1 MKDLR
6 EVVDEIH
13 QKVDI
18 VEFIQKYVKL
28 KKQGKNYVGLCPF
41 HKEKTPSFVVSGEK
55 QLYHCFGCGA
65 SGDVVTF
72 LMKFE
77 NLSFKEAIT
86 EIAKEAGI
94 EIPAFLPSDNIKRE
108 TLYQINEEL
117 ANYFSLNLR
126 EEHINYLIKRGLS
139 TEAIKKFR
147 LGFAKEHDYEVYEFL
162 IKKGFVRD
170 DILITGNFYVE
181 KSNTIIP
188 YFRNRIMIPIFDL
201 NGKIVGFS
209 GRAFDNS
216 EPKYLNSLDSPIFK
230 KGEILY
236 LINFAKDEIKK
247 NKAAIIVEGYFDAMV
262 LSENGFKNVVSTMG
276 TAFTEAH
283 ALLLRRF
290 ASYVYFFFDND
301 LGGKTGLERATE
313 VVMQTNLIPKA
324 IIIEEN
330 LDPDEIVLR
339 FGNTVLNEAIENA
352 KDPIMFILDYELSNS
367 DGTPEAKSRII
378 EKMLYM
384 LSNIPNRT
392 LVFEYLK
399 NIAAKTKVDEEFI
412 LDSFKKITSKN
423 RVTSKNSIS
432 EKEMLYAKFKDK
444 MTQTIE
450 ILTQALMQRPELTN
464 KILEEVDINDFL
476 EPYKTI
482 ALRAKTDV
490 EEGRIP
496 NPNSWIFLD
505 ESVLK
510 KAVELYFKDPI
521 LVRDE
526 AVKEF
531 LNTYR
536 EIKDYELK
544 LNEIFNEIKNS
555 NGDNKE
561 RLMKF
566 QKLLKNYKSR

>member
-6 EVVDEIH
+6 EVIDEIH

-18 VEFIQKYVKL
+18 VDFIQKYVKL

-41 HKEKTPSFVVSGEK
+41 HKEKTPSFVVSRDK

-86 EIAKEAGI
+86 DIAKEVGI

-108 TLYQINEEL
+108 TLYKINEEL

-139 TEAIKKFR
+139 IDAIKKFR
-147 LGFAKEHDYEVYEFL
+147 LGFAKEHDPEVYEFL
-162 IKKGFVRD
+162 VKKGFSRD

-181 KSNTIIP
+181 KSNAVFP

-290 ASYVYFFFDND
+290 ANYVYFFFDND
-301 LGGKTGLERATE
+301 IGGKTGLERATE
-313 VVMQTNLIPKA
+313 VVMQTNLIPKT

-330 LDPDEIVLR
+330 LDPDEIVLK
-339 FGNTVLNEAIENA
+339 FGNSVLKEAIENA
-352 KDPIMFILDYELSNS
+352 KDPIMFILDYELSTS
-367 DGTPEAKSRII
+367 DKTPEAKSRII
-378 EKMLYM
+378 EKILYM

-399 NIAAKTKVDEEFI
+399 NIAAKTKIDEEFI

-423 RVTSKNSIS
+423 RVTSKNSIL

-444 MTQTIE
+444 MTQTVE
-450 ILTQALMQRPELTN
+450 ILTQALMQRTELMN

-482 ALRAKTDV
+482 ALKAKADV
-490 EEGRIP
+490 EEGRTP

-505 ESVLK
+505 ESILG

-526 AVKEF
+526 AIEEY

-536 EIKDYELK
+536 EIKDYEIK

-555 NGDNKE
+555 KGDDREK
-561 RLMKF
+561 LMKF
-566 QKLLKNYKSR
+566 QKLLKNYKTR